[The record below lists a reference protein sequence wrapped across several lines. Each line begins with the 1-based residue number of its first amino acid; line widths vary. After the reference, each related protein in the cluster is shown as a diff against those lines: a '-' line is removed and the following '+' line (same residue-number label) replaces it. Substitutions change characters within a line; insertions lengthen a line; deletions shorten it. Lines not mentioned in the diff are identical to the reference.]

1 MFEAIGRARPYL
13 YPCSAWVLLFI
24 GRHESLYSHM
34 AISPAKKTPL
44 ENCSLVLIVVLCDT
58 IELISTHCFGV

>member
-1 MFEAIGRARPYL
+1 MYEAIGTTHPYL
-13 YPCSAWVLLFI
+13 YSRSALVFLFI

-44 ENCSLVLIVVLCDT
+44 ENCSLVLITVLCDT
-58 IELISTHCFGV
+58 TELISTHCF